1 MTLTPEDIERQVFS
15 QEFRGYDRGEVDAFL
30 DRVADRILELGRERD
45 ALATRLRDVE
55 RMAREQVAQAEAHAA
70 ERIADVER
78 RAAGAIEAERLL
90 KRTLV
95 TAQRTADETVAE
107 ARARA
112 EEALVDAREKADGI
126 VAESQ
131 RQAEE
136 IVGDARYR
144 AMRELE
150 AGRVEMER
158 VRRAVADLERFR
170 SEYRQRVRTAI
181 AEQVALID
189 RAGDIPDLPQPLVEL
204 GRPPDA
210 PVPPP
215 QATKPAPDPAHAEF
229 PPPPPDPRAPSADLP
244 PSPSGVEHG
253 GNG

>member
-15 QEFRGYDRGEVDAFL
+15 QEFRGYSRGEVDAFL

-45 ALATRLRDVE
+45 TLATRLRDVE

-70 ERIADVER
+70 ERIADVEN
-78 RAAGAIEAERLL
+78 RASEAIEAERLL

-112 EEALVDAREKADGI
+112 EEGLVDAREKADGI

-136 IVGDARYR
+136 ILGDARYR

-150 AGRVEMER
+150 AGRLEMER

-170 SEYRQRVRTAI
+170 SEYRERVRAAI

-189 RAGDIPDLPQPLVEL
+189 RAGNIPDLPQPLIEL
-204 GRPPDA
+204 GQIPQEPA
-210 PVPPP
+210 PVP
-215 QATKPAPDPAHAEF
+215 QVTEPAPGPERVDFPA
-229 PPPPPDPRAPSADLP
+229 PPDPRAPSEGSP
-244 PSPSGVEHG
+244 HSPSSVEHG